1 MRIWLVWLLLALP
14 LLAVPVDRYESSIA
28 AFEAADRLKTTEAGG
43 TLFLGSSTFTLWGH
57 DLEREFARFHALNRG
72 FGGSTIPE
80 VDHYLERIC
89 FPYKPRL
96 VVFYVGTNDVAEGH
110 SPQQIADDFEHLL
123 AHLRRQ
129 LPNTRVAY
137 VSMAV
142 PPSRLQFSS
151 QYKEANR
158 KLKQFCKDENNLDF
172 VDVSQ
177 LLLDGQGQPK
187 PEYYREDQ
195 LHMKPSGYA
204 LWIPVLRDYLEGVNN

>member
-1 MRIWLVWLLLALP
+1 MRIWLMWILLALP
-14 LLAVPVDRYESSIA
+14 LLAIPLDRYEASIA
-28 AFEAADRLKTTEAGG
+28 AYQAADKLRAPEPGG

-57 DLEREFARFHALNRG
+57 DLEREFGRFHALNRG

-89 FPYKPRL
+89 FPYRPRL

-110 SPQQIADDFEHLL
+110 SPQQILDDFEQMM

-137 VSMAV
+137 VSMAM
-142 PPSRLQFSS
+142 PPSRVEFAG
-151 QYKEANR
+151 QYEDANR
-158 KLKQFCKDENNLDF
+158 KLRQFCEDEPNTDF
-172 VDVSQ
+172 IDVSQ
-177 LLLDGQGQPK
+177 LLMDDQGRPK
-187 PEYYREDQ
+187 AEYYRADL

-204 LWIPVLRDYLEGVNN
+204 LWIPVLREYLETHQ